1 MELNFIEA
9 ISALGPRAAFRIA
22 NATRPPTNYLFNTI
36 LPEMN
41 KPSYY
46 VDSGNMTVRSTMAG
60 LVGMDSPFPPGG
72 VVEVS
77 TFLEQSAKMA
87 IDVALTEGALRQIQE
102 MLAQVMMNGGSSK
115 EALSQEALNFLN
127 KVVVQALMD
136 RAEWLRGQAL
146 VTGAIDWTFNKKNL
160 SVDYGIPNANMLAN
174 NTSNDA
180 YGGSSSDFWADV
192 REAQRL
198 LRYSV
203 RAFIAHSD
211 TINEIVDNDVNAVE
225 VLSQSNGGFSIRRY
239 KSISGTTVPST
250 DARDQITLIAYDEEG
265 EIFDPTDPST
275 TITVP
280 FMPTGKI
287 LAIGNNNQ
295 SGYRVG
301 QGSTDDPT
309 LDLALGYT
317 HVAPTVEGG
326 APGRWARLFTPQEE
340 PWQLRGQ
347 GVQNLLPVIESPKK
361 IVVLSTDMS

>member
-22 NATRPPTNYLFNTI
+22 NATRPPTNYLFNTL

-60 LVGMDSPFPPGG
+60 LVGMDSPYPPGG

-102 MLAQVMMNGGSSK
+102 ILAQVMMGGGNTK

-127 KVVVQALMD
+127 KVIIQALLD

-146 VTGAIDWTFNKKNL
+146 VIGEIDWTFNKKNL
-160 SVDYGIPNANMLAN
+160 SVDYGIPTANILTN
-174 NTSNDA
+174 RTGNDA
-180 YGGSSSDFWADV
+180 YGGSTSKFWDDW
-192 REAQRL
+192 RTAQTL
-198 LRYSV
+198 LRYNV
-203 RAFIAHSD
+203 RAAIAHSN
-211 TINEIVDNDVNAVE
+211 TINEIVNNAENDALITQQLVGSFT
-225 VLSQSNGGFSIRRY
+225 LRRY
-239 KSISGTTVPST
+239 KDVAGNTIPSA
-250 DARDQITLIAYDEEG
+250 DARDQIQLVVYDEEG

-280 FMPTGKI
+280 FMPEGKI
-287 LAIGNNNQ
+287 LFVGNNNR

-301 QGSTDDPT
+301 QGSTDDPAE
-309 LDLALGYT
+309 DLALGYT

-326 APGRWARLFTPQEE
+326 SPGRWARLFTPQDE

-347 GVQNLLPVIESPKK
+347 GVQNLLPVIEAPKK
-361 IVVLSTDMS
+361 IVVASTDMS